1 MKQDTFSVPGLRITR
16 QYDRWNGALYLAWK
30 PNVSMAFRDT
40 KALLKFCSW
49 PPKTPTG
56 DALRDWIKSFVVS
69 ETEPLTSEV
78 TSSPATGSLSQEH
91 LATGFGPECHD
102 VDNDNTRTII

>member
-1 MKQDTFSVPGLRITR
+1 MKQDSFNVPGLRITR

-49 PPKTPTG
+49 PTKTPTG
-56 DALRDWIKSFVVS
+56 DALRDWIKSFAVN
-69 ETEPLTSEV
+69 EPAADDPQP
-78 TSSPATGSLSQEH
+78 TSSLTDEH

>member
-1 MKQDTFSVPGLRITR
+1 MKQDTFSVPGLRIAR

-56 DALRDWIKSFVVS
+56 DALRDWLSSVNT
-69 ETEPLTSEV
+69 ET
-78 TSSPATGSLSQEH
+78 PATDTSTPVSAEY

>member
-1 MKQDTFSVPGLRITR
+1 MKQDTFNVPGLRITR

-30 PNVSMAFRDT
+30 PDVSMAFRDT
-40 KALLKFCSW
+40 KALLKFCAW
-49 PPKTPTG
+49 PIKTPTG
-56 DALRDWIKSFVVS
+56 DALRQWIKSFEANEPVVDD
-69 ETEPLTSEV
+69 PQP
-78 TSSPATGSLSQEH
+78 TSSLTDEH